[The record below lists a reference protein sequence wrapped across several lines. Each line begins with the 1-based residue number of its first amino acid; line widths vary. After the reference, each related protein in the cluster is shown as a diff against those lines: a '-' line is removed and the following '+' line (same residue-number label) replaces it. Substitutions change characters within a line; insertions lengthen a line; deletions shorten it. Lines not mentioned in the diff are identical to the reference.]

1 MIYFRIANKSNKFKT
16 LKQNS
21 TALPTIFCFVLKSMY
36 DMIDYLTMVHVYH
49 TNLDLSFFMIIK
61 IWFFTF
67 TFLSVKVV

>member
-1 MIYFRIANKSNKFKT
+1 MIYFRIPNKSTKFIT

-36 DMIDYLTMVHVYH
+36 DMIDYLTMVYH

-67 TFLSVKVV
+67 NFLSVKVV